1 MKVKG
6 SLSLN
11 DAKSSQ
17 SVMSSSNIRV
27 KVPDEPSKGASFK
40 SSYHSRTGS
49 NQFSQSLPKGGH
61 TNDEGESSSSE
72 EEMFKR
78 NRNNSR
84 RR

>member
-6 SLSLN
+6 SLSMN
-11 DAKSSQ
+11 DAKSSH

-49 NQFSQSLPKGGH
+49 NQFSQSV
-61 TNDEGESSSSE
+61 
-72 EEMFKR
+72 
-78 NRNNSR
+78 
-84 RR
+84 